1 MRIQSLEVVGFKSFA
16 ERTRL
21 EFTDGVTAIVGPNGC
36 GKSNIVDALMW
47 ALGEQSTKRL
57 RGRSME
63 DLLFNGSESMKQV
76 GLAEVQLTFGV
87 NGDDLPAPYKGYP
100 TITIG
105 RRIYRTGESEYSI
118 NDTPCRLKD
127 ISDIFL
133 GTGVGS
139 RTYSVIEQGRVS
151 QLVGAKPQDRRAFIE
166 EVAGISRY
174 RSRRQEAERKLEAT
188 TQNLQHVDA
197 ILVELERQVGSLSR
211 QARKAE
217 RYEQHRTEIR
227 RLDADLTGRHV
238 LLLKT
243 ERVGQATLLDALTL
257 EQSAASAGVSGAEV
271 RLEQRRLELVELERT
286 SRDRD
291 AEHHS
296 VMMRLNQAEQSLAFV
311 AQERGRIAERRARIE
326 SDREALVTLHAE
338 LELRITGAEQR
349 HGEAQAAHELAAAH
363 RVTVDETLRAER
375 QGHAVVESELD
386 EQRSHHFGLLNARS
400 MAEGELKT
408 LERREAQLRARADR
422 KDADRNAALRQIEI
436 LSEGRAASSTELEHL
451 NRHREALASERTDVR
466 ERAIERRAELENVV
480 RALDAA
486 RAQLARS
493 ESRCA
498 SLEESLR
505 RREGLNEGARRILAE
520 PRDGVSS
527 IRGTVSDVVNADDAH
542 ARAVEAW
549 LGPALDYVLVDSPR
563 ASLPWVALLH
573 RENAGRAGIA
583 PLGAA
588 RTELAAAKAPS
599 EGDGVLGRLRDQ
611 VRVDDAF
618 ATLVD
623 ELMGEAWLVD
633 SLARA
638 LSLWEAGVRVPLVSL
653 DGDILQASGVVH
665 GGSVARSASGPIA
678 QRNEI
683 RRLEQEVAVLRA
695 ALAEHEHE
703 RNRLSSDRI
712 QLEARFEELGRALE
726 RDESRRMEAVRSL
739 GTAEE
744 AIRQQ
749 REVVDA
755 FAFEIEEAN
764 RELESIAGERAAQL
778 ERLDVTRAAID
789 QLQEALVVGKAR
801 RDELVQRIEAL
812 AAEQLEAARREA
824 STAQERRSAEREL
837 VELGERLREA
847 VARIAASGDEQQVLE
862 ARVEELVRS
871 ADGAEEVRRIETE
884 ARERIEVEQRAL
896 GSQIDGARSEIG
908 ELTHETRVRRA
919 ALESVHSAIQA
930 EQVRRAELEIRI
942 QSLEQGFQDRYA
954 VGLDEASVTVPPSE
968 VEAERWV
975 QRLDE
980 LRKRIHQMG
989 EVNPGAVEEHRQVLE
1004 RRDFYA
1010 NQRADLAKS
1019 LEELTQAITNIN
1031 RTTRRRFR
1039 EAFDMVK
1046 ESFQQVFPRLFPGGQ
1061 GDLLLTEG
1069 ADLLE
1074 AGVEIVVRPAGK
1086 KLQSIDLLS
1095 GGEKAMAAL
1104 ALMFAILKVKPSPF
1118 CLLDEVDAPL
1128 DEANIGR
1135 FNDLVREL
1143 AVDSQ
1148 VVVITHSKKTMGVAD
1163 RLYGVTMPKPGIS
1176 QVVGVSLN

>member
-105 RRIYRTGESEYSI
+105 RRIYRSGESEYSI
-118 NDTPCRLKD
+118 NNTPCRLKD
-127 ISDIFL
+127 ISDVFL

-174 RSRRQEAERKLEAT
+174 RSRRLEAERKLEAT

-217 RYEQHRTEIR
+217 RYEQHRNEIR
-227 RLDADLTGRHV
+227 RLDADLTGRHA

-243 ERVGQATLLDALTL
+243 ERAGQAALLEALVL
-257 EQSAASAGVSGAEV
+257 EQAAATAGLSGAET
-271 RLEQRRLELVELERT
+271 RLEQRRLELVELER
-286 SRDRD
+286 SARDRD
-291 AEHHS
+291 AEHHA
-296 VMMRLNQAEQSLAFV
+296 VMMRLTQAEQSLAYV
-311 AQERGRIAERRARIE
+311 AAERGRIADRRGRLE
-326 SDREALVTLHAE
+326 SDRDTLTVLHGE
-338 LELRITGAEQR
+338 LETRIAGASQR
-349 HGEAQAAHELAAAH
+349 HADAQAAHQAAAAH
-363 RVTVDETLRAER
+363 RASIDDSLRVER
-375 QGHAVVESELD
+375 QGHATVEAELD
-386 EQRSHHFGLLNARS
+386 EQRSQHFGLLNARS
-400 MAEGELKT
+400 MVEGELKT
-408 LERREAQLRARADR
+408 LERREAQLRARVER

-436 LSEGRAASSTELEHL
+436 LCEGRAASSTELEHL
-451 NRHREALASERTDVR
+451 NRHREALAAERTEVR
-466 ERAIERRAELENVV
+466 ERAIERRADLENVV
-480 RALDAA
+480 RALDTA
-486 RAQLARS
+486 RSRLARS

-505 RREGLNEGARRILAE
+505 RREGMNEGARRLLAE
-520 PRDGVSS
+520 PRDGESA
-527 IRGTVSDVVNADDAH
+527 IRGTVADVVNADDRH

-549 LGPALDYVLVDSPR
+549 LGPALDYLLVDSPR
-563 ASLPWVALLH
+563 ASLPWIALLH
-573 RENAGRAGIA
+573 RESAGRAGIA
-583 PLGAA
+583 PLAAA
-588 RTELAAAKAPS
+588 RREPRACSAPP
-599 EGDGVLGRLRDQ
+599 EGEGVVGRLRDQ
-611 VRVDDAF
+611 VRVEEPF
-618 ATLVD
+618 AALLD
-623 ELMGEAWLVD
+623 ELIGEAWLVE
-633 SLARA
+633 SLERA
-638 LSLWEAGVRVPLVSL
+638 VGLWESGVRVPLVSL
-653 DGDILQASGVVH
+653 DGDIVEPSGVVH
-665 GGSVARSASGPIA
+665 GGTVAQAASGPIA

-683 RRLEQEVAVLRA
+683 RRLEQEVATLRA
-695 ALAEHEHE
+695 TLAEHEHE
-703 RNRLSSDRI
+703 RNRLSADLI
-712 QLEARFEELGRALE
+712 QLEARFEELGRSLE

-749 REVVDA
+749 REVVEA
-755 FAFEIEEAN
+755 FAFEIEEAT
-764 RELESIAGERAAQL
+764 RELASIDVERVAHQ
-778 ERLDVTRAAID
+778 ERLQSTVAAID
-789 QLQEALVVGKAR
+789 QLQEALQAGKAR
-801 RDELVQRIEAL
+801 RDEVVRRIEAL
-812 AAEQLEAARREA
+812 AAEQLEAARHDA
-824 STAQERRSAEREL
+824 STAQERRASEREL
-837 VELGERLREA
+837 AELGERLREA
-847 VARIAASGDEQQVLE
+847 ASRIAASVEEQRALD
-862 ARVEELVRS
+862 ARVEELERS
-871 ADGAEEVRRIETE
+871 AAEAEEVRSTE
-884 ARERIEVEQRAL
+884 GASRERLEAEQQAL
-896 GSQIDGARSEIG
+896 GRQIDVARSEIA
-908 ELTHETRVRRA
+908 ELTHDTRTRRA
-919 ALESVHSAIQA
+919 ALEGVHAALQA
-930 EQVRRAELEIRI
+930 EQVRRAEIDIRI

-954 VGLDEASVTVPPSE
+954 VSLDAASAVVPPSE
-968 VEAERWV
+968 VEAERWA

-1143 AVDSQ
+1143 AVASQ